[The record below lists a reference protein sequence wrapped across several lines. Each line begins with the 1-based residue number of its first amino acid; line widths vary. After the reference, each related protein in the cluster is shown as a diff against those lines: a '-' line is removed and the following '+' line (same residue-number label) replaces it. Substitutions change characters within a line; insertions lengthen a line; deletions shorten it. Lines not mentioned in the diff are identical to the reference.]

1 MRVDTR
7 IGASGSWTACDG
19 RRRAPDRHDA
29 YSDRSSNRNAV
40 AGYSPPWTRRKGNV
54 GSQRSQGEAATAAE
68 ELALMAGVAAARMDA
83 FKALYLLYQ
92 PRLARFLQRTTRQPD
107 LVEEVL
113 DDTMMV
119 VWRRAHTFVPTGKVS
134 TWIFGIAYRQALKAL
149 RQAGDARLE
158 YRDGD
163 PGTADEDA
171 DPGELVLRQQQR
183 DRIGQALDALSVE
196 QRAVV
201 EMTYF
206 LGYSCRDVAEVMG
219 CPVDTVKTRM
229 FYARKRLRGL
239 LGTWEEAV

>member
-1 MRVDTR
+1 MPVSGSAPRAHTP
-7 IGASGSWTACDG
+7 GAAEMASGAL
-19 RRRAPDRHDA
+19 
-29 YSDRSSNRNAV
+29 NRNA
-40 AGYSPPWTRRKGNV
+40 ATRYPPPAIHEGYDAV
-54 GSQRSQGEAATAAE
+54 GEAQRGQGGETGE
-68 ELALMAGVAAARMDA
+68 VDEVALMGGVAAARMDA

-92 PRLARFLQRTTRQPD
+92 PRLARFLQRMLRQPA

-119 VWRRAHTFVPTGKVS
+119 VWRRAHTFLPTAKVS

-149 RQAGDARLE
+149 RQAGDPPHE
-158 YRDGD
+158 GC
-163 PGTADEDA
+163 DEDERPDESA
-171 DPGELVLRQQQR
+171 DPGEVVLRQQRR
-183 DRIGQALDALSVE
+183 DRIGQALEALSVE

-239 LGTWEEAV
+239 LGALEEAI

>member
-1 MRVDTR
+1 MD
-7 IGASGSWTACDG
+7 D
-19 RRRAPDRHDA
+19 
-29 YSDRSSNRNAV
+29 
-40 AGYSPPWTRRKGNV
+40 V
-54 GSQRSQGEAATAAE
+54 GSQRWQGEAATADD

-92 PRLARFLQRTTRQPD
+92 PRLARFLQRTTHRPD
-107 LVEEVL
+107 LIEEVL

-134 TWIFGIAYRQALKAL
+134 TWIFGIAWRQALKAL
-149 RQAGDARLE
+149 RQADDARLE
-158 YRDGD
+158 YRDAETGAVGEDPD
-163 PGTADEDA
+163 PGDR
-171 DPGELVLRQQQR
+171 VLRQQQR
-183 DRIGQALDALSVE
+183 DMIGRALDALSVE

-239 LGTWEEAV
+239 LGAWDEAMGGGA

>member
-1 MRVDTR
+1 MDKV
-7 IGASGSWTACDG
+7 GA
-19 RRRAPDRHDA
+19 
-29 YSDRSSNRNAV
+29 
-40 AGYSPPWTRRKGNV
+40 
-54 GSQRSQGEAATAAE
+54 QRWRGDAATAE
-68 ELALMAGVAAARMDA
+68 HELALMAAVAAARMDA

-92 PRLARFLQRTTRQPD
+92 PRLARFLQRMVHRPE

-113 DDTMMV
+113 DDTMLV

-149 RQAGDARLE
+149 RQAGDVRLE

-163 PGTADEDA
+163 DGAAADDA
-171 DPGELVLRQQQR
+171 DPGDLVLRQQQR
-183 DRIGQALDALSVE
+183 DRIGRALDALSVE

-206 LGYSCRDVAEVMG
+206 LGYSCRDVADVMG

-229 FYARKRLRGL
+229 FYARKRMRGL
-239 LGTWEEAV
+239 LGALEEAI

>member
-1 MRVDTR
+1 
-7 IGASGSWTACDG
+7 
-19 RRRAPDRHDA
+19 
-29 YSDRSSNRNAV
+29 
-40 AGYSPPWTRRKGNV
+40 V
-54 GSQRSQGEAATAAE
+54 GSQRRQETATADE
-68 ELALMAGVAAARMDA
+68 EVTLMAGVAAARMDA

-92 PRLARFLQRTTRQPD
+92 PRLARFLQRTTRRPD

-119 VWRRAHTFVPTGKVS
+119 VWRRAHTFIPTGKVS

-163 PGTADEDA
+163 TGAVDEGV
-171 DPGELVLRQQQR
+171 DPGDLVLRQQQR
-183 DRIGQALDALSVE
+183 ERIGQALDALSVE
-196 QRAVV
+196 QRAAV

-206 LGYSCRDVAEVMG
+206 LGYSCRDVADVMG

-229 FYARKRLRGL
+229 FYARRRLRQL
-239 LGTWEEAV
+239 LGASREAV

>member
-1 MRVDTR
+1 
-7 IGASGSWTACDG
+7 
-19 RRRAPDRHDA
+19 
-29 YSDRSSNRNAV
+29 
-40 AGYSPPWTRRKGNV
+40 V
-54 GSQRSQGEAATAAE
+54 GSQRRQETATADE
-68 ELALMAGVAAARMDA
+68 EVTLMAGVAAARMDA

-92 PRLARFLQRTTRQPD
+92 PRLARFLQRTTRRPD

-119 VWRRAHTFVPTGKVS
+119 VWRRAHTFIPTGKVS

-163 PGTADEDA
+163 TGAVDEGV
-171 DPGELVLRQQQR
+171 DPGDLVLRQQHR
-183 DRIGQALDALSVE
+183 ERIGQALDALSVE
-196 QRAVV
+196 QRAAV

-229 FYARKRLRGL
+229 FYARRRLRRL
-239 LGTWEEAV
+239 LGASREAV

>member
-1 MRVDTR
+1 MD
-7 IGASGSWTACDG
+7 
-19 RRRAPDRHDA
+19 
-29 YSDRSSNRNAV
+29 
-40 AGYSPPWTRRKGNV
+40 NV
-54 GSQRSQGEAATAAE
+54 GAQRWRGDAATAE
-68 ELALMAGVAAARMDA
+68 HELALMAAVAAARMDA

-92 PRLARFLQRTTRQPD
+92 PRLARFLQRMVHRPE

-113 DDTMMV
+113 DDTMLV

-163 PGTADEDA
+163 DGAADDGA
-171 DPGELVLRQQQR
+171 DPGDLVLRQQQR
-183 DRIGQALDALSVE
+183 DRIGVALDALSVE

-206 LGYSCRDVAEVMG
+206 LGYSCRDVADVLG

-229 FYARKRLRGL
+229 FYARKRMRGL
-239 LGTWEEAV
+239 LGALEEAI

>member
-1 MRVDTR
+1 
-7 IGASGSWTACDG
+7 
-19 RRRAPDRHDA
+19 
-29 YSDRSSNRNAV
+29 
-40 AGYSPPWTRRKGNV
+40 
-54 GSQRSQGEAATAAE
+54 
-68 ELALMAGVAAARMDA
+68 MAGVAAARMDA

-92 PRLARFLQRTTRQPD
+92 PRLARFLQRTTRRPD

-119 VWRRAHTFVPTGKVS
+119 VWRRAHTFIPTGKVS

-163 PGTADEDA
+163 TGAVDEGV
-171 DPGELVLRQQQR
+171 DPGDLVLRQQQR
-183 DRIGQALDALSVE
+183 ERIGQALDALSVE
-196 QRAVV
+196 QRAAV

-206 LGYSCRDVAEVMG
+206 LGYSCRDVADVMG

-229 FYARKRLRGL
+229 FYARRRLRRL
-239 LGTWEEAV
+239 LGASREAV

>member
-1 MRVDTR
+1 MD
-7 IGASGSWTACDG
+7 
-19 RRRAPDRHDA
+19 
-29 YSDRSSNRNAV
+29 
-40 AGYSPPWTRRKGNV
+40 NV
-54 GSQRSQGEAATAAE
+54 GSQRWQGVATADD

-92 PRLARFLQRTTRQPD
+92 PRLARFLQRTTRRQD
-107 LVEEVL
+107 LIEEVL

-134 TWIFGIAYRQALKAL
+134 TWIFGIAWRQALKAL

-158 YRDGD
+158 YRDAETGAA
-163 PGTADEDA
+163 GEDA
-171 DPGELVLRQQQR
+171 DPGDLVLRQQQR
-183 DRIGQALDALSVE
+183 DMIGRALDALSVE
-196 QRAVV
+196 QRAVI

-239 LGTWEEAV
+239 LGAWDDAMGGSA